1 MNVLV
6 DEIAHDGA
14 SAYPHPI
21 DSLESGCGCGIGWKK
36 VKTSHAR

>member
-6 DEIAHDGA
+6 DEIADDGA
-14 SAYPHPI
+14 SAYQHPI
-21 DSLESGCGCGIGWKK
+21 DSLESRLRVRDRWKK